1 MKKLLLFLVV
11 ASLLSLSVLSAG
23 AQSANPAG
31 MAQYFPANT
40 ELFFSMRTDDAFVA
54 ELDAIFADVLAKIPP
69 ELGVP
74 PISLTTGIDL
84 ALAEQGTNLA
94 ELRTWLGDSF
104 ALGITDLA
112 LITDN
117 DPSNDDTAL
126 AIFAL
131 AINDQAAFDAF
142 LQSIGGEEFAQASR
156 TEQDGFIIYT
166 APQTADAPVVV
177 AIGSDVALIQVNS
190 TALPFGFADSLA
202 SNADY
207 QSISDALPAPSYNA
221 LGYINLPAFFAGAM
235 ESASSSDLEDL
246 AALGFDPTAV
256 GGAAFGMTILDG
268 RTFTMDFAQSIDS
281 QVIDVTAL
289 PTVDL
294 EFAGNIPA
302 GAELVMHGTDLSSSL
317 RGMLDAISATAPE
330 GEPDPVDQ
338 LTQGINAIGLDLEAD
353 ILSWTKG
360 NYAAYVDVDTAAVL
374 AAVAVNNPNFDT
386 LPVDMG
392 ILLEA
397 TDKDAAERLATS
409 LGNTLTGMLAQEET
423 ITVSNDTIG
432 DVPVTVI
439 SGVIPVDNASIP
451 FDLTLGANSEA
462 FFFSTRG
469 GAEFLV
475 GNEPGLNTDPVF
487 NDASQYFLPDPYLV
501 LYTNDTGFLTVI
513 TVPTLALLGP
523 VIQNVFEEIIE
534 ELETSFLP
542 EGPMMLYAQDD
553 PMQQFTLVY
562 QAYQDI
568 MASSSVTAAVV
579 GDAIVS
585 HAVFTIDR

>member
-1 MKKLLLFLVV
+1 VKKLLLFLVV
-11 ASLLSLSVLSAG
+11 VSLLSLSVLSAG
-23 AQSANPAG
+23 AQSANPAS

-54 ELDAIFADVLAKIPP
+54 EVDAIFADVLAKIPA
-69 ELGVP
+69 ELGIP
-74 PISLTTGIDL
+74 PISLSTGIDL

-112 LITDN
+112 VIADD
-117 DPSNDDTAL
+117 DPGNDDTAL

-142 LQSIGGEEFAQASR
+142 LQSVGGEEFAQAPR
-156 TEQDGFIIYT
+156 IEQDGFIVYT
-166 APQTADAPVVV
+166 APETADDEVVV
-177 AIGSDVALIQVNS
+177 AIGSDVVLIQVNS

-207 QSISDALPAPSYNA
+207 QSISDALPAASYNA

-294 EFAGNIPA
+294 AFASNIPA

-317 RGMLDAISATAPE
+317 RGMLETISEIAPE
-330 GEPDPVDQ
+330 GEPDPVEQ

-360 NYAAYVDVDTAAVL
+360 NYAAYVDLDTDAVL
-374 AAVAVNNPNFDT
+374 AAVSANSPNFDT

-392 ILLEA
+392 VLLEA

-409 LGNTLTGMLAQEET
+409 LGNTLTGILAQEEMV
-423 ITVSNDTIG
+423 TVSASTVG
-432 DVPVTVI
+432 DVPVTSI
-439 SGVIPVDNASIP
+439 SGVIPVDGAALP
-451 FDLTLGANSEA
+451 FEMTLGANSEA

-487 NDASQYFLPDPYLV
+487 NDAAQYFLPNPYLV
-501 LYTNDTGFLTVI
+501 LYTNDTGFLTI
-513 TVPTLALLGP
+513 LTVPTLTLLGP
-523 VIQNVFEEIIE
+523 AIQNVFDEIVD
-534 ELETSFLP
+534 ELETGYLP
-542 EGPMMLYAQDD
+542 DVPTMRYVQDD
-553 PMQQFTLVY
+553 PMQMVMLGI

-585 HAVFTIDR
+585 RAVFTIDR